1 VSGSI
6 LKSFFSELKLAGL
19 MSHDTHSGHH
29 VNYLMIFF
37 VLCGC
42 TGLSVLFDVL
52 SFSKPV
58 TMVLVLSV
66 ACAKAL
72 CVMMFF
78 MHLKFEGNWKYVLL
92 APTTILAI
100 GLPIALFPD
109 IGSSYY
115 TNAAPQVGVWAEE
128 VAAYEKHHA
137 EETEASGHGESA
149 AVDGEQHAEPTTTE
163 EK

>member
-1 VSGSI
+1 M
-6 LKSFFSELKLAGL
+6 KSFSELKLAGF

-42 TGLSVLFDVL
+42 TALSVLFDVL

-58 TMVLVLSV
+58 TMVLVLAV

-115 TNAAPQVGVWAEE
+115 INAAPQVGVWADE
-128 VAAYEKHHA
+128 VAEYEKHHA
-137 EETEASGHGESA
+137 ESANAEQHGEA
-149 AVDGEQHAEPTTTE
+149 AGEVENPTETVTSE